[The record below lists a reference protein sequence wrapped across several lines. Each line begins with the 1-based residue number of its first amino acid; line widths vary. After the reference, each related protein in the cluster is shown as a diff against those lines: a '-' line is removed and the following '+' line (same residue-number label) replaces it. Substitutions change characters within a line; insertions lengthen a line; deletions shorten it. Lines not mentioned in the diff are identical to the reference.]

1 MAAFE
6 ESAAAPASSSQESY
20 TWTFPG
26 APVRIL
32 LHLSVVESLSHE
44 VRRAFESV
52 PSHSVEIGGILYG
65 TADFAASRVVEI
77 KDFEPFLCEYR
88 ADHKFILSESDRR
101 KLDRLLAARRA
112 DGPEALSVLGFYRAH
127 IGDGLGL
134 REEDVAVAQAHF
146 YDPANVFLLVKPSVD
161 GTASAGFFFWDNG
174 RIDSEFSFLEFPF
187 DTRQLAGLRATPV
200 SHALVPVES
209 MPEPSAVDFAPLA
222 IPRELPPPFE
232 SPPPAPQRPSKFNF
246 WRAGL
251 FALLMIVVGAA
262 GYQGYLAWA
271 PHQSSSAASQ
281 ASDAPALSLQVERKG
296 ADLRVNWNRTSPAI
310 LQATEGVLGI
320 RDGDAQQ
327 QELHLDAEQLHSGSV
342 TYTPASGNVKFRLE
356 VTGTGNSKTS
366 ETVLALMA
374 ARPASP
380 ASTPLPTGG
389 PSPQP
394 DAAAATSSGP
404 SKDFGE
410 PLRVTMLDSPAKSP
424 ESTVP
429 AASQPNTPVTPQPNL
444 PVASQP
450 NPVPTNT
457 SVLYLPPRATRQV
470 QPALPYVVRR
480 LIAAQVEVS
489 VKVWISK
496 TGNVLKAEALP
507 TSQPVSS
514 SLISAAQRAALRWR
528 FAPAVRGTETVPSEL
543 ILKFQYKPVGH

>member
-6 ESAAAPASSSQESY
+6 ESAAAPVTSAQESY

-32 LHLSVVESLSHE
+32 LHLNVVESLSHE

-65 TADFAASRVVEI
+65 TADFASSRVVEI

-88 ADHKFILSESDRR
+88 ADHKFILSDSDRR
-101 KLDRLLAARRA
+101 KLDRLVAARRA

-127 IGDGLGL
+127 IGDGLSL
-134 REEDVAVAQAHF
+134 RQEDVAVAQAHF
-146 YDPANVFLLVKPSVD
+146 YDPSNVFLLVKPAVD
-161 GTASAGFFFWDNG
+161 GSASAGFFFWDNG
-174 RIDSEFSFLEFPF
+174 RIDSEFTFLEFPF
-187 DTRQLAGLRATPV
+187 DTRQLSGLRAASVSRTLAPV
-200 SHALVPVES
+200 DSI
-209 MPEPSAVDFAPLA
+209 PEPPAREDYAPA
-222 IPRELPPPFE
+222 IIPRELPAPFE
-232 SPPPAPQRPSKFNF
+232 SEPAALRRESKVNL

-251 FALLMIVVGAA
+251 FAVLMIVLGAA
-262 GYQGYLAWA
+262 GYQGYLAWG
-271 PHQSSSAASQ
+271 PHRSDTPSSPV
-281 ASDAPALSLQVERKG
+281 SDAPALSLQVERKG

-356 VTGTGNSKTS
+356 VTGPGNSKIS

-394 DAAAATSSGP
+394 DAAAATSSGK
-404 SKDFGE
+404 SNDFGE
-410 PLRVTMLDSPAKSP
+410 PLRVTMLDPPAKSP
-424 ESTVP
+424 DGTVP
-429 AASQPNTPVTPQPNL
+429 AAAHPTAPVGPQSSSPTPATP
-444 PVASQP
+444 
-450 NPVPTNT
+450 

-470 QPALPYVVRR
+470 QPALPFAVRR

-489 VKVWISK
+489 VKVWISPS
-496 TGNVLKAEALP
+496 GAVVKAEALP

-514 SLISAAQRAALRWR
+514 SLISAAQRAASRWR